1 MARPDDNVSL
11 SGLCGLAGYSRQAYY
26 QERRARQ
33 KRSVDEDAIVSLV
46 KDLRKLHR
54 RMGTRKLLF
63 LLQPTLEELGISMGR
78 DRLFALLR
86 RRGLLVKR
94 RRRGARTTD
103 SRHGWYTWPNLVR
116 NVVPTMINQVWLSDI
131 TYLRTEAGFVY
142 LSLIMDA
149 YSRKIV
155 GYHLSAG
162 LEATGCIKALR
173 RALTGLAPGARPIH
187 HSDRGLQY
195 SCKEYVGILQA
206 RGCLISMTELN
217 HCYENA
223 TAERLNGILKQEY
236 GLDETFRS
244 KAQAEQAVVQAVLLY
259 NGSRP
264 HLSLGYRT
272 PDSVHLVA

>member
-1 MARPDDNVSL
+1 MARPGDKVSL
-11 SGLCGLAGYSRQAYY
+11 RGLCGLAGYSRQAYY
-26 QERRARQ
+26 QECRVRQ
-33 KRSVDEDAIVSLV
+33 KRAVDEEGIVSLV

-63 LLQPTLEELGISMGR
+63 LVEPTLKELGISIGR
-78 DRLFALLR
+78 DRLFSVLR
-86 RRGLLVKR
+86 KRGLLVKR

-116 NVVPTMINQVWLSDI
+116 NVVPTMIEQVWVSDI
-131 TYLRTEAGFVY
+131 TYLRTESGFVY

-155 GYHLSAG
+155 GHYLSAG
-162 LEATGCIKALR
+162 LESSGCIKALR
-173 RALTGLAPGARPIH
+173 LALKGLSPGACPIH

-195 SCKEYVGILQA
+195 SCKEYVGVLQE

-236 GLDETFRS
+236 GLDETFRN
-244 KAQAEQAVVQAVLLY
+244 KEQAEQAVVQAIRLY

-264 HLSLGYRT
+264 HLSLGYQT
-272 PDSVHLVA
+272 PDSVHKAA

>member
-1 MARPDDNVSL
+1 MARPGDKVSL
-11 SGLCGLAGYSRQAYY
+11 SGLCDLAGYSRQAYY
-26 QERRARQ
+26 QECRARQ

-46 KDLRKLHR
+46 NALRKLHR

-63 LLQPTLEELGISMGR
+63 LLEPTLKEFGVSIGR
-78 DRLFALLR
+78 DRLFTVLR

-94 RRRGARTTD
+94 RRRGTRTTD

-116 NVVPTMINQVWLSDI
+116 NVEPTMIDQVWLSDI

-155 GYHLSAG
+155 GHHLSAG
-162 LEATGCIKALR
+162 LEATGCIKALQV
-173 RALTGLAPGARPIH
+173 ALKGLVPGTRPIH

-195 SCKEYVGILQA
+195 SCKEYVGILQE

-236 GLDETFRS
+236 GLDETFHN
-244 KAQAEQAVVQAVLLY
+244 KVQAEQAVVQAVLLY

-272 PDSVHLVA
+272 PNAVHLAA